1 MENPW
6 TLTGEECTV
15 ARPTYEWE
23 LHGDNVNEGA
33 AVVEHGGKTYFA
45 YSASSFM
52 NDNYCVGLSVCDLN
66 ACDENTELSDY
77 VMNEQNWKKS
87 TTPILSRSDEN
98 SAFGPGSPLFVKSPD
113 GTEDWLIY
121 HAGPIGGQT
130 ATDRRVRAQKIN
142 WTDDGQINLAI
153 PSNPNTVLDL
163 PSGEIKTDVYE
174 AENADY
180 ENVTK
185 KLFNNT
191 AKASGSGYMKYDQN
205 KGYVEFKVD
214 MSEEGN
220 YALAFRYNNVGKS
233 VEGKVSVNGKEAGTL
248 TFDKNGDFDV
258 NLDSCKLYN
267 VTLNKGENKVRLTT
281 DKKSEL
287 ALDAMVITKT
297 TLYDA
302 KKAELTNGAKVEGD
316 YVGGMYGEDAAIT
329 FTVDVPSDGNY
340 AVDLCYADNHGAE
353 LKKYATIYV
362 NGEKVS
368 TSALFPTGG
377 WDVSGNRI
385 DNIYLKKGENII
397 AYVNHKVD
405 GENTADVNYY
415 SIALSE
421 TVTNTYRPEKD
432 STFTVNAESEAI
444 YDVTFTYNNGE
455 TDNANVILNGE
466 ENKQFGIT
474 FGDNQNTTVA
484 LKLKAG
490 MNTLKFEGAEATSV
504 YISRRTPWIYQAEN
518 AELNGVKQE
527 NNHLYYNGIG
537 FVSAFESVGNSVKF
551 ITNIAYSGTHTI
563 NLKYACVSD
572 ADRTISLYIN
582 GQKVK
587 QITLQPTESWDEWKE
602 IKEEVYLRSGKNVVE
617 FRVDEGDSGNLNIDE
632 IIIDKYATGATT
644 ADTAKLISGEV
655 YVLKDKNSSLSADID
670 SYSPDA
676 GREIHL
682 WYYLGNNNQK
692 WKLVDIGNGYWAFQG
707 TYGSKRFSVKPDEID
722 GKGCYTA
729 VTAEADKEDYAQQWK
744 TERVGSCYKL
754 INRKVSEEMGKDM
767 VLSVY
772 KESKTAGA
780 KLYLAPYEN
789 KDSQLFSI
797 DGGIRLDNTEVQENA
812 SEQSAEEYAS
822 YGSQYE
828 LADPVIPE
836 GYDPS
841 IPVKDGNALRYEAE
855 NAALENGA
863 VKSTNHTGYSG
874 DAFVE
879 GMWNGDASVTFKIN
893 VEIAGKYTLAL
904 GYSNGYAET
913 ESERAAATYLNGT
926 LAAPTLLPSTGF
938 NDWDS
943 WGESEFTL
951 ELQEGVNTIVFRNR
965 KEDADGLQGDVNYDY
980 LDVMKY
986 PNTVSAEE
994 TKYTPLTDA
1003 TGKRY
1008 EAEDAELSGSGVET
1022 EHNGFSGEGYVGKM
1036 YNGSAKIGFQAAVK
1050 ETGEYTLQLRYANGH
1065 GEDVEDKYAAV
1076 FINGKYVEALELPK
1090 TGSWDEWKMTKPLKV
1105 NLNEGV
1111 STIAFVNSSYHAGH
1125 SADVNYDYLDL
1136 ITEQG
1141 TEQKEYSVT
1150 VGNGTAT
1157 PNTAAEGTK
1166 VTIKADE
1173 AEEGM
1178 VFDKWIVESGKV
1190 VLEDP
1195 ESAETTFVMGISD
1208 VVVNAVYKE
1217 ISVYEIIE
1225 GENLSVIAGAPA
1237 VFISNAEFSKFKEVR
1252 VDGTILENDHYDA
1265 ENCDVKEKTGL
1276 TKVTLKESYIESLS
1290 LGSHTIEIV
1299 SEDGSASTKFTVS
1312 KLEEAVI
1319 TLLPKEAEV
1328 KQGDT
1333 LQFTAEI
1340 TGIDDKSVIW
1350 NIEGAKSENTNI
1362 SEWGLL
1368 SVGEDET
1375 AKELLV
1381 KVVAKEDN
1389 TLSAL
1394 AKVLVKNKETLEP
1407 GEPSEPD
1414 DQPSEPDDQPSEP
1427 DNQPSEPDNQPFKP
1441 DKESSESS
1449 DQQNSAVKT
1458 GDANYSTF
1466 LYVLIIL
1473 SFVGFC
1479 GMTVY
1484 KKTKKD

>member
-1 MENPW
+1 
-6 TLTGEECTV
+6 
-15 ARPTYEWE
+15 
-23 LHGDNVNEGA
+23 
-33 AVVEHGGKTYFA
+33 
-45 YSASSFM
+45 
-52 NDNYCVGLSVCDLN
+52 
-66 ACDENTELSDY
+66 
-77 VMNEQNWKKS
+77 MNEQNWKKS

-302 KKAELTNGAKVEGD
+302 KKAELANGAKVEGD

-563 NLKYACVSD
+563 NLKYSCVSD

-1441 DKESSESS
+1441 DKQSSESS

>member
-1 MENPW
+1 
-6 TLTGEECTV
+6 
-15 ARPTYEWE
+15 
-23 LHGDNVNEGA
+23 
-33 AVVEHGGKTYFA
+33 
-45 YSASSFM
+45 
-52 NDNYCVGLSVCDLN
+52 
-66 ACDENTELSDY
+66 
-77 VMNEQNWKKS
+77 
-87 TTPILSRSDEN
+87 
-98 SAFGPGSPLFVKSPD
+98 
-113 GTEDWLIY
+113 
-121 HAGPIGGQT
+121 
-130 ATDRRVRAQKIN
+130 
-142 WTDDGQINLAI
+142 
-153 PSNPNTVLDL
+153 
-163 PSGEIKTDVYE
+163 
-174 AENADY
+174 
-180 ENVTK
+180 
-185 KLFNNT
+185 
-191 AKASGSGYMKYDQN
+191 
-205 KGYVEFKVD
+205 
-214 MSEEGN
+214 
-220 YALAFRYNNVGKS
+220 
-233 VEGKVSVNGKEAGTL
+233 
-248 TFDKNGDFDV
+248 
-258 NLDSCKLYN
+258 
-267 VTLNKGENKVRLTT
+267 
-281 DKKSEL
+281 
-287 ALDAMVITKT
+287 
-297 TLYDA
+297 
-302 KKAELTNGAKVEGD
+302 
-316 YVGGMYGEDAAIT
+316 
-329 FTVDVPSDGNY
+329 
-340 AVDLCYADNHGAE
+340 
-353 LKKYATIYV
+353 
-362 NGEKVS
+362 
-368 TSALFPTGG
+368 
-377 WDVSGNRI
+377 
-385 DNIYLKKGENII
+385 
-397 AYVNHKVD
+397 
-405 GENTADVNYY
+405 
-415 SIALSE
+415 
-421 TVTNTYRPEKD
+421 
-432 STFTVNAESEAI
+432 
-444 YDVTFTYNNGE
+444 
-455 TDNANVILNGE
+455 
-466 ENKQFGIT
+466 
-474 FGDNQNTTVA
+474 
-484 LKLKAG
+484 
-490 MNTLKFEGAEATSV
+490 
-504 YISRRTPWIYQAEN
+504 
-518 AELNGVKQE
+518 
-527 NNHLYYNGIG
+527 
-537 FVSAFESVGNSVKF
+537 
-551 ITNIAYSGTHTI
+551 
-563 NLKYACVSD
+563 
-572 ADRTISLYIN
+572 
-582 GQKVK
+582 
-587 QITLQPTESWDEWKE
+587 
-602 IKEEVYLRSGKNVVE
+602 
-617 FRVDEGDSGNLNIDE
+617 
-632 IIIDKYATGATT
+632 
-644 ADTAKLISGEV
+644 
-655 YVLKDKNSSLSADID
+655 
-670 SYSPDA
+670 
-676 GREIHL
+676 
-682 WYYLGNNNQK
+682 
-692 WKLVDIGNGYWAFQG
+692 
-707 TYGSKRFSVKPDEID
+707 
-722 GKGCYTA
+722 
-729 VTAEADKEDYAQQWK
+729 
-744 TERVGSCYKL
+744 
-754 INRKVSEEMGKDM
+754 MGKDM

-1441 DKESSESS
+1441 DKQSSESS

>member
-1 MENPW
+1 
-6 TLTGEECTV
+6 
-15 ARPTYEWE
+15 
-23 LHGDNVNEGA
+23 
-33 AVVEHGGKTYFA
+33 
-45 YSASSFM
+45 M

-302 KKAELTNGAKVEGD
+302 KKAELANGAKVEGD

-563 NLKYACVSD
+563 NLKYSCVSD

-1362 SEWGLL
+1362 SELGLL

-1441 DKESSESS
+1441 DKQSSESS

>member
-1 MENPW
+1 M
-6 TLTGEECTV
+6 V
-15 ARPTYEWE
+15 
-23 LHGDNVNEGA
+23 
-33 AVVEHGGKTYFA
+33 
-45 YSASSFM
+45 
-52 NDNYCVGLSVCDLN
+52 LSVCDLN

-302 KKAELTNGAKVEGD
+302 KKAELANGAKVEGD

-563 NLKYACVSD
+563 NLKYSCVSD

-1141 TEQKEYSVT
+1141 TEKKEYSVT

-1362 SEWGLL
+1362 SELGLL

-1441 DKESSESS
+1441 DKQSSESS

>member
-1 MENPW
+1 MHW
-6 TLTGEECTV
+6 T
-15 ARPTYEWE
+15 
-23 LHGDNVNEGA
+23 
-33 AVVEHGGKTYFA
+33 
-45 YSASSFM
+45 
-52 NDNYCVGLSVCDLN
+52 
-66 ACDENTELSDY
+66 
-77 VMNEQNWKKS
+77 Q
-87 TTPILSRSDEN
+87 
-98 SAFGPGSPLFVKSPD
+98 
-113 GTEDWLIY
+113 WLL
-121 HAGPIGGQT
+121 Q
-130 ATDRRVRAQKIN
+130 
-142 WTDDGQINLAI
+142 
-153 PSNPNTVLDL
+153 
-163 PSGEIKTDVYE
+163 
-174 AENADY
+174 
-180 ENVTK
+180 
-185 KLFNNT
+185 
-191 AKASGSGYMKYDQN
+191 
-205 KGYVEFKVD
+205 
-214 MSEEGN
+214 
-220 YALAFRYNNVGKS
+220 
-233 VEGKVSVNGKEAGTL
+233 
-248 TFDKNGDFDV
+248 
-258 NLDSCKLYN
+258 
-267 VTLNKGENKVRLTT
+267 
-281 DKKSEL
+281 
-287 ALDAMVITKT
+287 KT

-302 KKAELTNGAKVEGD
+302 KKAELANGAKVEGD

-563 NLKYACVSD
+563 NLKYSCVSD

-1362 SEWGLL
+1362 SELGLL

-1441 DKESSESS
+1441 DKQSSESS

>member
-1 MENPW
+1 MKSMKKGIVLVCVLALMIVSISIFP
-6 TLTGEECTV
+6 V
-15 ARPTYEWE
+15 K
-23 LHGDNVNEGA
+23 A
-33 AVVEHGGKTYFA
+33 AVTGQYTNPLMNGADPTIVRGDDGYF
-45 YSASSFM
+45 YSGFATD
-52 NDNYCVGLSVCDLN
+52 NDIYIKRSETLLGLSTADSHLVWDN
-66 ACDENTELSDY
+66 
-77 VMNEQNWKKS
+77 
-87 TTPILSRSDEN
+87 PRS
-98 SAFGPGSPLFVKSPD
+98 GSPD
-113 GTEDWLIY
+113 GNKNYYVWGPYIY
-121 HAGPIGGQT
+121 
-130 ATDRRVRAQKIN
+130 RIN
-142 WTDDGQINLAI
+142 GAWYIYF
-153 PSNPNTVLDL
+153 S
-163 PSGEIKTDVYE
+163 SS
-174 AENADY
+174 
-180 ENVTK
+180 
-185 KLFNNT
+185 T

-302 KKAELTNGAKVEGD
+302 KKAELANGAKVEGD

-563 NLKYACVSD
+563 NLKYSCVSD

-1441 DKESSESS
+1441 DKQSSESS